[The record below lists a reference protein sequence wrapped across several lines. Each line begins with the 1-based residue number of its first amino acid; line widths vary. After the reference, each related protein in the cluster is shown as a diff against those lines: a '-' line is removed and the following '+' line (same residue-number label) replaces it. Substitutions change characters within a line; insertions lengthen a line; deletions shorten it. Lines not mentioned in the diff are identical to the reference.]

1 MYGGVPSGGGV
12 GAARKLVVFRIFAS
26 SLFCRKI
33 LRLFCLHSLF
43 WNNYNSGPKIYLLYL
58 KVKISRYRPGVAQ
71 RVGRGIAVLFHD
83 RGTRRG
89 WMVSSTLRPH
99 FIPGK
104 DPVPIL
110 QGAGWNQGRSGR
122 AENLFPT
129 GIWSRTVQPVVSRY
143 TGWATRPTFTIYM
156 YIYIFI
162 YIYVFIY
169 LYISDNC
176 IKYIFYVYSQIVLFI

>member
-89 WMVSSTLRPH
+89 EWS
-99 FIPGK
+99 
-104 DPVPIL
+104 
-110 QGAGWNQGRSGR
+110 AARSGR
-122 AENLFPT
+122 TLSPGKT
-129 GIWSRTVQPVVSRY
+129 RY
-143 TGWATRPTFTIYM
+143 PFYRGLGGTRAG
-156 YIYIFI
+156 
-162 YIYVFIY
+162 
-169 LYISDNC
+169 LDGRKISSPPGFDLGP
-176 IKYIFYVYSQIVLFI
+176 SSP